1 MKFVHPEML
10 WGLTALAVPILV
22 HLFNFRKFKKVM
34 FSNVNFLKEIKLETQ
49 SKSKLKHLLILLT
62 RMLAITAIVFAFA
75 QPYLPQPGMTAKP
88 GGTAVSIY
96 IDNSFSM
103 QGAGRDGRLLELAKN
118 KALEIVDA
126 FAPSDKFQLL
136 TSDFEGRHQR
146 LVSKEEMTDLIQE
159 VDISPVTRTMS
170 EVAARQRD
178 ALLTSGLD
186 NKRSFLLTDLQLSVT
201 NPEAIANDTSVRYSV
216 VPEIPEVQSNVFID
230 SVWFETPVRQL
241 NQPEILHARIVNTG
255 NESIDNLPIQLL
267 INGTQK
273 SVATA
278 AVPALGNA
286 ETTITYTN
294 TESGFKQCSLELDD
308 ASITKDDAF
317 YFSYAVAPQI
327 RVMEIKG
334 TDAAEGA
341 VQAVFSEDPF
351 YNFSSV
357 NEGAIDY
364 SQFGQQEFI
373 ILNQLRTISSGLSAE
388 LDKFVKAGGSVLI
401 IPAKEIILNEYD
413 ALLSAWQLGNLQ
425 GKNTNANNVTDVN
438 YEHFIFKEA
447 FRKTDGNV
455 DLPRAMAHYVLNLS
469 SGSMSE
475 PMMRFQDGLPFMVS
489 GKIELGR
496 AYFVSVSLN
505 TAESNFIR
513 HAFFPAALIRMA
525 EYSQPSQP
533 LAYTLGSDE
542 TITLRNATAQG
553 DQTYHLQNIVT
564 QSEIIPE
571 HRFVAG
577 QVELFVH
584 DMQDAGNY
592 LLKWGN
598 DPVSPLA
605 FNFNRAESYNA
616 IMPVSDFT
624 AKLNEL
630 NLSNWSVLSGDM
642 ESIGAEATQLEEGTK
657 YWLTLIIWALI
668 FLAIEVLLIKFWR

>member
-10 WGLTALAVPILV
+10 WGLATLAVPILV

-62 RMLAITAIVFAFA
+62 RMLALTAIVFAFA

-118 KALEIVDA
+118 KALEIVEA

-170 EVAARQRD
+170 EVASRQRD

-186 NKRSFLLTDLQLSVT
+186 NKRSYLLTDLQLSVT
-201 NPEAIANDTSVRYSV
+201 NPDAIANDTSIRYTV
-216 VPEIPEVQSNVFID
+216 VPEIPEIQSNVFID

-255 NESIDNLPIQLL
+255 SESIENLPIQLM

-278 AVPALGNA
+278 AVPSLGKT

-308 ASITKDDAF
+308 ASITKDDAY
-317 YFSYAVAPQI
+317 YFSYGVAPQI
-327 RVMEIKG
+327 RVLEIKG
-334 TDAAEGA
+334 KDVAEGA
-341 VQAVFSEDPF
+341 VQAVFSDDPF
-351 YNFSSV
+351 YVFNTV

-364 SQFGQQEFI
+364 SQFGQNQFI
-373 ILNQLRTISSGLSAE
+373 VLNQLRGISSGLAAE
-388 LDKFVKAGGSVLI
+388 LDKFVKAGGSALI
-401 IPAKEIILNEYD
+401 IPAREIVLNEYD
-413 ALLSAWQLGNLQ
+413 ALLATWQLGKLQ
-425 GKNTNANNVTDVN
+425 GKNAVANKVTDVN
-438 YEHFIFKEA
+438 YEHYIFKEA
-447 FRKTDGNV
+447 FRKTEGNV
-455 DLPRAMAHYVLNLS
+455 DLPQAMAHYVVTIS
-469 SGSMSE
+469 AGSNAE

-496 AYFVSVSLN
+496 AYLVSVSLN
-505 TAESNFIR
+505 TEESNFIR

-553 DQTYHLQNIVT
+553 DQTYHLQNILT
-564 QSEIIPE
+564 QSEVIPE

-584 DMQDAGNY
+584 DLQDAGNY
-592 LLKWGN
+592 LLKWGAE
-598 DPVSPLA
+598 PVSPLA
-605 FNFNRAESYNA
+605 FNFNRAESYNTVMA
-616 IMPVSDFT
+616 VEDFT
-624 AKLNEL
+624 ARLNEL
-630 NLSNWSVLSGDM
+630 NLSNWSVLTGDT
-642 ESIGAEATQLEEGTK
+642 ESVGAEATQLEEGTK

>member
-62 RMLAITAIVFAFA
+62 RMLALTAIVFAFA

-88 GGTAVSIY
+88 GGNAVSIY

-118 KALEIVDA
+118 KALEIVEA
-126 FAPSDKFQLL
+126 FAISDKFQLL

-170 EVAARQRD
+170 EVASRQRD

-186 NKRSFLLTDLQLSVT
+186 NKRSFLLTDLQLTVT
-201 NPEAIANDTSVRYSV
+201 NPEAITNDTSIRFTV
-216 VPEIPEVQSNVFID
+216 VPEIPEVQRNVFID

-255 NESIDNLPIQLL
+255 NESMESLPIQLM

-278 AVPALGNA
+278 IVPALGKT
-286 ETTITYTN
+286 ETSITYTN
-294 TESGFKQCSLELDD
+294 TESGFKQCSLVLDD

-317 YFSYAVAPQI
+317 YFSYAIAPQI
-327 RVMEIKG
+327 HVLEVKG
-334 TDAAEGA
+334 TDVSEGA
-341 VQAVFSEDPF
+341 VQAVFGDDPF
-351 YNFSSV
+351 YAFSSM
-357 NEGAIDY
+357 NEGTIDF
-364 SQFGQQEFI
+364 SQFGKQEFI
-373 ILNQLRTISSGLSAE
+373 VLNQLRNVSSGLSAE
-388 LDKFVKAGGSVLI
+388 LDKFIKAGGSILI
-401 IPAKEIILNEYD
+401 IPGKEIILNDYD
-413 ALLSAWQLGNLQ
+413 ALLTSWNLGHLQ
-425 GKNTNANNVTDVN
+425 GKQSAENRVSDVN
-438 YEHFIFKEA
+438 YEHYIFKEA
-447 FRKTDGNV
+447 FRKSDGNV
-455 DLPRAMAHYVLNLS
+455 DLPQSMAHYVLNIS
-469 SGSMSE
+469 AGSTAE
-475 PMMRFQDGLPFMVS
+475 PMMRFQDGSPFMVS
-489 GKIELGR
+489 GKVELGR
-496 AYFVSVSLN
+496 VYFVSVSLN
-505 TAESNFIR
+505 TDESNFIR

-525 EYSQPSQP
+525 EYSQPTQP
-533 LAYTLGSDE
+533 LAYTLGADE

-553 DQTYHLQNIVT
+553 DQTYHLRNIVT

-592 LLKWGN
+592 ALEWGA

-605 FNFNRAESYNA
+605 FNYNRAESYNA
-616 IMPVSDFT
+616 VMSVDDFS
-624 AKLNEL
+624 AKLSEL
-630 NLSNWSVLSGDM
+630 NLANWSVLSGDT
-642 ESIGAEATQLEEGTK
+642 EAVAAEATQLEEGTK
-657 YWLTLIIWALI
+657 YWLTLIIWALT

>member
-1 MKFVHPEML
+1 ML
-10 WGLTALAVPILV
+10 WGLTTLAVPILV

-62 RMLAITAIVFAFA
+62 RMLALTAIVFAFA
-75 QPYLPQPGMTAKP
+75 QPYLPQPGMSAKP

-170 EVAARQRD
+170 EVASRQRD

-186 NKRSFLLTDLQLSVT
+186 NKRSYLLTDLQLSVT
-201 NPEAIANDTSVRYSV
+201 NPDAIANDTSIRYTV
-216 VPEIPEVQSNVFID
+216 VPEIPEIQSNVFID

-255 NESIDNLPIQLL
+255 SESIENLPIQLM

-278 AVPALGNA
+278 AVPSLGKT

-308 ASITKDDAF
+308 ASITKDDAY
-317 YFSYAVAPQI
+317 YFSYGVAPQI
-327 RVMEIKG
+327 RVLEIKG
-334 TDAAEGA
+334 SDVAEGA
-341 VQAVFSEDPF
+341 VQAVFSDDPF
-351 YNFSSV
+351 YVFNTV

-364 SQFGQQEFI
+364 SQFGQHEFI
-373 ILNQLRTISSGLSAE
+373 VLNQLRGISSGLTAE

-401 IPAKEIILNEYD
+401 VPAREIILNEYD
-413 ALLSAWQLGNLQ
+413 ALLATWQLGKLQ
-425 GKNTNANNVTDVN
+425 GKNAVANKVTDVN
-438 YEHFIFKEA
+438 YEHYIFKEA
-447 FRKTDGNV
+447 FRKTEGNV
-455 DLPRAMAHYVLNLS
+455 DLPQAMAHYVVNIS
-469 SGSMSE
+469 AGSNAE

-505 TAESNFIR
+505 TEESNFIR

-525 EYSQPSQP
+525 EYSQPTQP

-553 DQTYHLQNIVT
+553 DQTYHLQHIVT
-564 QSEIIPE
+564 QSEVIPE

-592 LLKWGN
+592 LLKWGTE
-598 DPVSPLA
+598 PVSPLA

-616 IMPVSDFT
+616 VMPVEDFT
-624 AKLNEL
+624 AKLSEL
-630 NLSNWSVLSGDM
+630 NLSNWSVLTGDT
-642 ESIGAEATQLEEGTK
+642 ESVGAEATMLEEGTK